1 MSIVVTK
8 IWTEYKPDGQG
19 SLVGVDMVS
28 YAPIGEAN
36 RSVTIERVSKLA
48 KVLPPE
54 EHGDNWAAKMAYDRW
69 QVIGAAYEAFKKG
82 QEAPTEGTPIGA
94 WPGLTPEQ
102 ANIIRGNGIR
112 TVEELADAG
121 DSIIT
126 RIPLPGMRAIKDQAQ
141 LFLKAADQ
149 TKLSTEMAKK
159 DQEIGEL
166 RAQMEELME
175 LVKNGGKPESGE
187 GVDGE
192 DSKQEKAALQEHAT
206 SLGIEVDKRW
216 SIDTLITKINEVEG
230 DRSHAA

>member
-8 IWTEYKPDGQG
+8 IWTDYKPDGQG
-19 SLVGVDMVS
+19 SLVGEDMVA

-36 RSVTIERVSKLA
+36 RSVTIERVRKLA
-48 KVLPPE
+48 KVLPQDQ
-54 EHGDNWAAKMAYDRW
+54 HGDNEAAKMAYARW
-69 QVIGAAYEAFKKG
+69 QAIDAAYSAFKKG
-82 QEAPTEGTPIGA
+82 QEIPTDGTPIGA
-94 WPGLTPEQ
+94 WPGLTQQQ

-112 TVEELADAG
+112 TIEELAEAS

-166 RAQMEELME
+166 KAQMAELME
-175 LVKNGGKPESGE
+175 MVKNGQNPEPVKDVES
-187 GVDGE
+187 E
-192 DSKQEKAALQEHAT
+192 DSKPEKVALQEHAT
-206 SLGIEVDKRW
+206 SLGIEIDKRW
-216 SIDTLITKINEVEG
+216 SIDTLIAKINEVEG
-230 DRSHAA
+230 DRNRAA